1 MSPERTLGRH
11 QVKTDPLRVAP
22 SFNEMEKSLS
32 IDGEFVH
39 CGNGI
44 DACRRA
50 AQGEEESET
59 FSI

>member
-1 MSPERTLGRH
+1 MSPERTLRRN
-11 QVKTDPLRVAP
+11 QLKTDPLRVAP
-22 SFNEMEKSLS
+22 SLNEMEKSLS

-44 DACRRA
+44 DACRA
-50 AQGEEESET
+50 AQGKEESET